1 MHYTNPQALA
11 TTEWLADHLG
21 DSKVVVLDGTSH
33 LPTTGRDAAA
43 EFADKHIP
51 GAMRFDIDLVS
62 DQTAT
67 LPHMLPSPERFAE
80 LVGAMGITNDSQVVV
95 YDVYGLQSA
104 ARTWWMFRVF
114 GHDKVA
120 VLDGGLPKWEAEGRP
135 LSTEQCSPA
144 TASFEAGFRPELVRS
159 IDDLLT
165 NVDSKA
171 EQVIDARAA
180 GRFSGAEPEPRAGM
194 RSGHIPG
201 SLSVPFTSLL
211 AEDRTVLPAG
221 QLKSKLGAVGV
232 QPGDRMAATCGSGV
246 TACVLAL
253 GCYLLGNESVAVY
266 DGSWSEW
273 GGRQDT
279 PIDRDG

>member
-1 MHYTNPQALA
+1 MQYTNPHAMVS
-11 TTEWLADHLG
+11 TEWLADHL
-21 DSKVVVLDGTSH
+21 DDEKVVILDGTSH

-51 GAMRFDIDLVS
+51 GAMRFDIDRIS
-62 DQTAT
+62 DQSAS
-67 LPHMLPSPERFAE
+67 LPHMLPSPERFAQ
-80 LVGAMGITNDSQVVV
+80 LVGAMGITNESQVVV

-120 VLDGGLPKWEAEGRP
+120 VLNGGLPRWEAQGWP
-135 LSTEQCSPA
+135 LSTEQRVPA

-159 IDDLLT
+159 VDDMLA
-165 NVDSKA
+165 NVGSRA

-180 GRFSGAEPEPRAGM
+180 GRFSGVEPEPRAGM

-201 SLSVPFTSLL
+201 SLSVPFTNLL
-211 AEDRTVLPAG
+211 AEDRSVLPAD
-221 QLKSKLGAVGV
+221 QLKATLDAAGV
-232 QPGDRMAATCGSGV
+232 QLDDQMAASCGSGV

-273 GGRQDT
+273 GGREDT
-279 PIDRDG
+279 PIDTGA